1 MLDFISFQGFSLL
14 FVVFAASFFAFQACA
29 VIWVMN
35 RLWPNRGRYVREWE
49 YFIPLILIVAFF
61 ALT

>member
-1 MLDFISFQGFSLL
+1 MLDFLGFHVSSFIL
-14 FVVFAASFFAFQACA
+14 VTFAATLFALQACA
-29 VIWVMN
+29 LIWVMD